1 MARSSKKPVAIDISL
16 LNKIFSPKYANRPI
30 ETYSRRSTIIPEMVG
45 KIFGVHNGHKFLQ
58 VLITEDMVWHKLGE
72 FSQTRK
78 FPVRK
83 DDKVK

>member
-1 MARSSKKPVAIDISL
+1 MARSSKKPVAIDTHL
-16 LNKIFSPKYANRPI
+16 LRKIFKAKYANRPI

-45 KIFGVHNGHKFLQ
+45 KIFAVHNGHKFLQ

-83 DDKVK
+83 DETVK